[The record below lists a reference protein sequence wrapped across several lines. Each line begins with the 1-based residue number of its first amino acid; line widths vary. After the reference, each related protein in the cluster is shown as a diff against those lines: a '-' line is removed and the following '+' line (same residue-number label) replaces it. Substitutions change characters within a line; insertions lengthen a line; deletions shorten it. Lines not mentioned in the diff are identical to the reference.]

1 MVSLSLS
8 LQLREVDEC
17 VRRWREGV
25 MSESGRL
32 EEVESALSD
41 RVRGEKLF
49 ILSMIV
55 IPHLQLLAV
64 EDTMKKWCVELR
76 NIV

>member
-8 LQLREVDEC
+8 LQLREIDEC

-41 RVRGEKLF
+41 RVRGEK
-49 ILSMIV
+49 
-55 IPHLQLLAV
+55 
-64 EDTMKKWCVELR
+64 R
-76 NIV
+76 